1 MKRISWVAS
10 AAIACVSAVVLL
22 VEGGA
27 VAAQQGSGSANRLT
41 AEEQAQGWRLLFD
54 GTSLNGW
61 TKNGTADWLVE
72 DGVITFKTGR
82 GTLQT
87 ADSYENFQLRV
98 DFWGERTA
106 NSGVFVRLTPRGQAN
121 AFYEINIFDTH
132 ATAPTGS
139 ILAVDVGKAPAPIMS
154 TLPKRYDTAEKWN
167 AFEILAKGPQVQVKL
182 NGAVATDTSEDPLK
196 LGSGPIQLQAG
207 GPDGPGIVRFRNIR
221 IKTL

>member
-1 MKRISWVAS
+1 MKRVSRMAS

-22 VEGGA
+22 LAGGA
-27 VAAQQGSGSANRLT
+27 VAAQQASGSANRLT

-61 TKNGTADWLVE
+61 TKNGTADWQVE

-98 DFWGERTA
+98 DFWAERTA
-106 NSGVFVRLTPRGQAN
+106 NSGVFVRVAPRGQAN

-132 ATAPTGS
+132 
-139 ILAVDVGKAPAPIMS
+139 
-154 TLPKRYDTAEKWN
+154 PK
-167 AFEILAKGPQVQVKL
+167 
-182 NGAVATDTSEDPLK
+182 NGIRSKSSRKD
-196 LGSGPIQLQAG
+196 
-207 GPDGPGIVRFRNIR
+207 RNCR
-221 IKTL
+221 SR